1 MKLLK
6 IDTDSE
12 CTGNAWEDKNIGIGV
27 PIGLNKTH

>member
-12 CTGNAWEDKNIGIGV
+12 CAGNAWEDKKYWDMCANWS
-27 PIGLNKTH
+27 